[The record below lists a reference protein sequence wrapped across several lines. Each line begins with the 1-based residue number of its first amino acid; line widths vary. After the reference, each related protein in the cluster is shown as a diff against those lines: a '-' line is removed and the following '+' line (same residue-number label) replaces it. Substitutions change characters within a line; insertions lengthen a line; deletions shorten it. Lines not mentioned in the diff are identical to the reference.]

1 MRPRGGIDM
10 LILPIIN
17 KGKNGKKISNA
28 RIELVNFR
36 RLEDNTSINTKV
48 GPENVIIDGKDLASS
63 RNYSKRSYEIY

>member
-28 RIELVNFR
+28 KIELVNFR
-36 RLEDNTSINTKV
+36 RLEDNI
-48 GPENVIIDGKDLASS
+48 PPIQWF
-63 RNYSKRSYEIY
+63 